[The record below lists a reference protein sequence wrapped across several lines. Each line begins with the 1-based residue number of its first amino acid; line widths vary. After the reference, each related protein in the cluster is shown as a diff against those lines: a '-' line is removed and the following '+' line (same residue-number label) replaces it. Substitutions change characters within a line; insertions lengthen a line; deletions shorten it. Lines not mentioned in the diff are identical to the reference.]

1 MRNRLFQPF
10 VLALLAAFMALPV
23 LTGCPTPGPKLGGLV
38 DWPTKDEAIDC
49 TKDEVRKKAE
59 ASLEDVIGI
68 LAWEDFTDVEHWKG
82 PAKEGFIDIVQKL
95 GSGGVEAVLC
105 MIGWK
110 EGQFTAAASSNPND
124 IRAVTMDERAEAV
137 LADFGYELILGN
149 GERYVPPV
157 TSGTPADSMSGSG
170 G

>member
-1 MRNRLFQPF
+1 MRTQLLRPF
-10 VLALLAAFMALPV
+10 VLALLAAFMALPA
-23 LTGCPTPGPKLGGLV
+23 LTACPAPGPKLGGLIN
-38 DWPTKDEAIDC
+38 WPTKGQAIDC
-49 TKDEVRKKAE
+49 LQDEIRQKAE

-82 PAKEGFIDIVQKL
+82 PAKEGFLDIAKKI
-95 GSGGVEAVLC
+95 GTGGVEAVLC

-124 IRAVTMDERAEAV
+124 TRAVIMDERAEAA
-137 LADFGYELILGN
+137 LAEFGYELILGN

-157 TSGTPADSMSGSG
+157 SSGTPADSMSGTG